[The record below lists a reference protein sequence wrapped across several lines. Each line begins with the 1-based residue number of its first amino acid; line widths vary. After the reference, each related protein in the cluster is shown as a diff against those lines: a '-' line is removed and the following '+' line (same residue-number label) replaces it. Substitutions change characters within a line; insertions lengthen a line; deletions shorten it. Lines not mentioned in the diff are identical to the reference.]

1 MITNGVN
8 VNVQSLLKIKKH
20 LAVVMNFE
28 NVIGIVQLDGQIVRV
43 EFGDVAAISEEVT
56 PCIDELTTIFDSPL
70 PCELTPSMMTY
81 SYGQDDKPSKLLVGS
96 IFIDLFLVMF
106 CTLRDFSSL
115 PELTLKRI
123 LESLCIVVHK
133 HDFESTALLHLHH
146 RLRQAVLRS
155 SELILQDIG
164 YELRQ
169 VTLSFIQGFF
179 KQCDKFMGHVI

>member
-8 VNVQSLLKIKKH
+8 VNVQSLLKMKKH
-20 LAVVMNFE
+20 LAVVMGFE
-28 NVIGIVQLDGQIVRV
+28 NVVGIAQLDGHIVRV
-43 EFGDVAAISEEVT
+43 EFGDVAAVSEEVA
-56 PCIDELTTIFDSPL
+56 PCIDELTTVFDSPL
-70 PCELTPSMMTY
+70 PSELTPSMMTR
-81 SYGQDDKPSKLLVGS
+81 SYGQDDRPSKLLVGS
-96 IFIDLFLVMF
+96 IFIDLILVMF
-106 CTLRDFSSL
+106 CTLRDLSLL

-133 HDFESTALLHLHH
+133 HDFESTALLHLQH

-169 VTLSFIQGFF
+169 VALSFIQGFV